1 MRLTIEEVRHLALLA
16 RVSMSD
22 EEVELMRDQMTNI
35 LAHFEV
41 LKEVDTEDVEP
52 TGHSVDVE
60 TVMREDEVRPS
71 CDKEKVLANAPQ
83 REGDFLRVKAVL
95 D

>member
-1 MRLTIEEVRHLALLA
+1 MRLTVEEVRHLALLA

-35 LAHFEV
+35 LDQFEV
-41 LKEVDTEDVEP
+41 LKEVDTQDVEP
-52 TGHSVDVE
+52 TAHSWDVE